1 MHLGLAQ
8 GVTLV
13 YLSLAWFGLIDGVIE
28 WVARR
33 RSVPLGWAA
42 LVVLPLALSF
52 EAIWPLFFAAGCLGA
67 AGFHLTRRRLKHQSD
82 PESLLL
88 FFCSRLSTV
97 LSGAAAGLTI
107 ALFLFSAGL
116 LDLWELWSPGRLGAL
131 GSGGGGGRRALG
143 RAPKSDPLP
152 LAGALDR
159 RERHAGRQR
168 RHGPGRRDFG
178 PFYQR
183 GLLDR

>member
-1 MHLGLAQ
+1 RHKVEMAERQGEGVPVRLGLAH
-8 GVTLV
+8 GLTLV
-13 YLSLAWFGLIDGVIE
+13 YLSLVWFGLIDGVVE

-88 FFCSRLSTV
+88 FFCSRISTV
-97 LSGAAAGLTI
+97 LSRAVAGLTI
-107 ALFLFSAGL
+107 VLFLFSAGL
-116 LDLWELWSPGRLGAL
+116 LDLWVPSSPGRLTTPIATCQ
-131 GSGGGGGRRALG
+131 GGGHNIG
-143 RAPKSDPLP
+143 S
-152 LAGALDR
+152 
-159 RERHAGRQR
+159 
-168 RHGPGRRDFG
+168 
-178 PFYQR
+178 
-183 GLLDR
+183 